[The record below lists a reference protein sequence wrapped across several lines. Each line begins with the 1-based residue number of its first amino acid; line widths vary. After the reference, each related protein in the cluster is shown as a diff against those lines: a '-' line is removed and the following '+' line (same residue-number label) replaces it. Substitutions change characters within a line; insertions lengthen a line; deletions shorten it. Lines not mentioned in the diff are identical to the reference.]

1 MFIWLLLLVLV
12 GGFAAIGFQTGA
24 IRASVSLLG
33 ALLGLALAAT
43 VGMLLTP
50 LFNSSGPIL
59 QQALPALCGFVVV
72 WLVGFGLGFAAHRP
86 VELHFKYREDDA
98 TRQGFERMNKAL
110 GLFVGLVTG
119 VVLFLAAGKPIYS
132 RGYVTTQLAAEA
144 GEPGVVGYLNS
155 LRTDM
160 ASTGWDKVF
169 ASLDRTPVEEYAIA
183 DVLGLIH
190 ANPLLQGR
198 VQSYPPFLSV
208 SERPEFADLATD
220 ADIQKLLQDKAG
232 FTALYSNAKVQSIL
246 HSEESKG
253 VLAKTDLADFRKYLE
268 TGKSP
273 RYDDEKL
280 LGRWHTDVNA
290 IITDARRKRTTLLP
304 NELKALRE
312 TVKVLLK
319 QATLTA
325 YPEGNFVVKVPPPPA
340 PPKPAE
346 GAEGAAAT
354 PAAAPVGASAAVMA
368 RYGRQFAAAAA
379 PQAAPRPVAPQDP
392 LALAKK
398 LFADASGKPAKS
410 LPDLSAE
417 GTWVRSAD
425 KYVLTSKKGGSDE
438 IHEASISENGRLAIP
453 LPEFKLTLFFVR
465 SI

>member
-1 MFIWLLLLVLV
+1 MYIWLLLLVLV

-33 ALLGLALAAT
+33 ALLGLAFAAT
-43 VGMLLTP
+43 IGALLTP

-72 WLVGFGLGFAAHRP
+72 WLIGFGLGFAAHRP
-86 VELHFKYREDDA
+86 VELHFKYKEDDS
-98 TRQGFERMNKAL
+98 TRQGFERMNRSL

-119 VVLFLAAGKPIYS
+119 VILFLAVGKPIYS
-132 RGYVTTQLAAEA
+132 RGYITTQLAAEA
-144 GEPGVVGYLNS
+144 GEPGAIGYLNS
-155 LRTDM
+155 LRGDM

-169 ASLDRTPVEEYAIA
+169 SSLDRTPAEEYAIA
-183 DVLGLIH
+183 DVVGLIH

-198 VQSYPPFLSV
+198 LQTYPPFLSV
-208 SERPEFADLATD
+208 GERPEFTDLGADAEF
-220 ADIQKLLQDKAG
+220 QKQLQDKAG
-232 FTALYSNAKVQSIL
+232 FTAFYLNPKIQAIL
-246 HSEESKG
+246 HNDETKG
-253 VLAKTDLADFRKYLE
+253 VLLKTDLADFRKYLE

-280 LGRWHTDVNA
+280 LGRWRTDVNA

-312 TVKVLLK
+312 TIKILLK

-325 YPEGNFVVKVPPPPA
+325 YPEGNYVVKVPPPPA

-346 GAEGAAAT
+346 GAEAAT
-354 PAAAPVGASAAVMA
+354 PAAAPVGASAAMMA
-368 RYGRQFAAAAA
+368 RYGRQMAASAAA
-379 PQAAPRPVAPQDP
+379 PQGAPRPAAPQDP
-392 LALAKK
+392 FAVAKK

-410 LPDLSAE
+410 LPDLSSE
-417 GTWVRSAD
+417 GTWIRNAD